1 MPAPVPNVTF
11 VPSEEDVGYV
21 PGTVFKE
28 GAQGKGYYKDPGMLS
43 ESRSRCRNSPVDVC
57 AGTDDDSY
65 SSEDEDD
72 EDRYVTWMGCTLVYI
87 FLTKALYDQLS
98 QKLRA
103 PHYSLNL
110 CDPEVYRLILEA
122 ARSGECK
129 VVGDKE
135 YLKDYLKGKGH
146 FHCPKTWRGGSA

>member
-1 MPAPVPNVTF
+1 MTF
-11 VPSEEDVGYV
+11 VPSDEYVGPF
-21 PGTVFKE
+21 PGTVFKK
-28 GAQGKGYYKDPGMLS
+28 GAQGLGYYTDTGFGTLS

-57 AGTDDDSY
+57 AGTDDDSD
-65 SSEDEDD
+65 SSEDDDD
-72 EDRYVTWMGCTLVYI
+72 EDRYVTWMGCTIFYI
-87 FLTKALYDQLS
+87 FLTKALYDKLS
-98 QKLRA
+98 KKLLA

-122 ARSGECK
+122 ARSEECK

>member
-1 MPAPVPNVTF
+1 MVF
-11 VPSEEDVGYV
+11 VRSDEDVGYV
-21 PGTVFKE
+21 PGAVFKE
-28 GAQGKGYYKDPGMLS
+28 GAQGKGYYKDSGMLS

-57 AGTDDDSY
+57 AGTDDDSD

-72 EDRYVTWMGCTLVYI
+72 EERYTTWMGCTLVYI

-135 YLKDYLKGKGH
+135 YLKAYLKSKDH
-146 FHCPKTWRGGSA
+146 FHCPKTWKDDSE